1 LSCKELGR
9 IDSNAP
15 PHSLIFVPLFK
26 PTGGETHISGP
37 HHAAYLLHRIQIWAQ
52 PTVHR
57 EYLLINNGSNGQTIE
72 AIRERFPK
80 FDVVSSLAF
89 IIEAIN
95 TIDGGTLMITPQNKE
110 IFWVFDLVR
119 QKEAD
124 CFQRLF
130 TTVNVIA

>member
-1 LSCKELGR
+1 MHG
-9 IDSNAP
+9 
-15 PHSLIFVPLFK
+15 
-26 PTGGETHISGP
+26 
-37 HHAAYLLHRIQIWAQ
+37 
-52 PTVHR
+52 

-95 TIDGGTLMITPQNKE
+95 TIDGGTLMITPQNKK
-110 IFWVFDLVR
+110 IFWVFNLVR